1 MDRTVEAKSSK
12 MTNFSEIVRKAYE
25 TGVSENEITVEKLI
39 ADLKADLK
47 NLMVG

>member
-1 MDRTVEAKSSK
+1 MDRTIEAKSSNVA
-12 MTNFSEIVRKAYE
+12 NFSEIVRRAYE
-25 TGVSENEITVEKLI
+25 TGVNENEITVEKLL

>member
-1 MDRTVEAKSSK
+1 MDLKKESNSSNAG
-12 MTNFSEIVRKAYE
+12 NFSEIVRKAYE
-25 TGVSENEITVEKLI
+25 SGVNENEITVEKLI

>member
-1 MDRTVEAKSSK
+1 MDRTVENHSSQ
-12 MTNFSEIVRKAYE
+12 MANFSEIVRKAYE
-25 TGVSENEITVEKLI
+25 TGKNENGITLEKLI

>member
-1 MDRTVEAKSSK
+1 MDRTKEAKSSNVAK
-12 MTNFSEIVRKAYE
+12 FSEIVRRAYE
-25 TGVSENEITVEKLI
+25 TGVNENEITVEKLL

>member
-1 MDRTVEAKSSK
+1 VDRTKEAKSSNGA
-12 MTNFSEIVRKAYE
+12 NFSEIVRKAYE
-25 TGVSENEITVEKLI
+25 TGVNERGITLEKLI

>member
-1 MDRTVEAKSSK
+1 MDRTAEKTSSNIA
-12 MTNFSEIVRKAYE
+12 NFSEIVRKAYE
-25 TGVSENEITVEKLI
+25 TGVNENEITVEKLI